1 MPQVEKRYA
10 EALMG
15 LTTENSAREQAKLNL
30 EIVST
35 LYKDNLQF
43 KKIIM
48 DPRIDNKVKVDI
60 INEILG
66 DKNDNRMTSFYSLL
80 MDKKRISL
88 IEGIFKEYS
97 KLCFEKNNEISM
109 KIVTAM
115 PLKDEEVSKLTEK
128 YKAMYNADNV
138 KVTIEEDK
146 NLIGG
151 IKVIIGNTVY
161 DGSLQRRV
169 KDMLN

>member
-1 MPQVEKRYA
+1 
-10 EALMG
+10 
-15 LTTENSAREQAKLNL
+15 
-30 EIVST
+30 
-35 LYKDNLQF
+35 
-43 KKIIM
+43 
-48 DPRIDNKVKVDI
+48 
-60 INEILG
+60 
-66 DKNDNRMTSFYSLL
+66 
-80 MDKKRISL
+80 
-88 IEGIFKEYS
+88 
-97 KLCFEKNNEISM
+97 M
-109 KIVTAM
+109 KIVTAL
-115 PLKDEEVSKLTEK
+115 PLKDNEISKLTEK